1 MKIFNCINILWVTTY
16 CLNYCVVQSC
26 VISYSIRQQFP
37 LSMGKEEFI
46 YLVIKKLFVL
56 EIINAAKGQLISK
69 GLFKFIFLTKKN
81 QTILFMDFCPKKR
94 LDQKTKGNLYH

>member
-1 MKIFNCINILWVTTY
+1 
-16 CLNYCVVQSC
+16 
-26 VISYSIRQQFP
+26 
-37 LSMGKEEFI
+37 MGKEEFI

-69 GLFKFIFLTKKN
+69 GLFKFIILTKKN
-81 QTILFMDFCPKKR
+81 QTILFMDFFPKKR